1 MFEVHLL
8 FTEVLTTDTYQ
19 ALSLMSPCDSQL
31 IFAFQLVD
39 VEYFSIINHYSGK
52 ALTASL
58 TNVGVIVMWT
68 YHGNDNQLWFWDG
81 AHVLRNKMF
90 PKKVMLL
97 NASRK

>member
-1 MFEVHLL
+1 M
-8 FTEVLTTDTYQ
+8 
-19 ALSLMSPCDSQL
+19 
-31 IFAFQLVD
+31 
-39 VEYFSIINHYSGK
+39 EYFSITNNYSGK

-58 TNVGVIVMWT
+58 TNVGEIVMWT

-97 NASRK
+97 NASRKMITFQDLLQSGY